1 MLSFLKISNVALI
14 DELSIAFG
22 EGLDLLTGET
32 GSGKS
37 IIVDSLDALAGG
49 RASSDLIKQG
59 ADTAVIEGIFTADDT
74 VLDALLVES
83 GIDTGDEIVIR
94 REISAAGRN
103 RIFVNERLV
112 TLALLKRIGDRLV
125 DIHGQGEQAMIY
137 DAAAHLSILD
147 EFAGHHDLLEKIAA
161 AYNEWNL
168 VSEQLASLRHDEQ
181 EKLQLVDV
189 LKFQIDEIDRAALHT
204 GEDEKLE
211 AEKRRLANAEKL
223 SVASEEAYGLLYERD
238 DATLATLERAAR
250 RVNEL
255 AEFDPA
261 FAEFTEG
268 IASAQALLEE
278 LAFAARDV
286 RSRLDFSPEHIDE
299 IETRLAAIAH
309 LKRKYGGTIEQVLEH
324 RERSAERLEN
334 IGSAELRE
342 AELRK
347 QLEVLAAVY
356 MSAAEKLRRS
366 RTKAARS
373 LAGKVMDGL
382 ADVALEAAV
391 FEVRLTSDENAFSSQ
406 GTDIAEFYFS
416 ANPGEPVRPLVKIAS
431 GGEASRLMLVIKTA
445 AQLGADSRTVV
456 FDEIDAGIGGRVA
469 EAVGRKLKALSQ
481 GHQILCVTHQ
491 PQIASLA
498 DRHFVITKTAENGR
512 TSISAAELSPKER
525 VEEIARM
532 LAGEAVTEAARE
544 NARSMLAG
552 AG

>member
-103 RIFVNERLV
+103 RIFVNGRLV

>member
-391 FEVRLTSDENAFSSQ
+391 FEVRLKSDENAFSSQ

>member
-103 RIFVNERLV
+103 RIFVNGRLV

-391 FEVRLTSDENAFSSQ
+391 FEVRLKSDENAFSSQ